1 MYGLCQTRSGSFKSS
16 AIDGRGLS
24 MNNDEKQ
31 SFSSFEP
38 GVGNIAGAAHQ
49 QARQMARTR
58 VVGQKERRVDARP
71 LVTGA
76 PVYAAE
82 FEQPNMLHAR
92 ILHSPHAHA
101 NIRSID
107 KSRALALPGVY
118 AVLTHE
124 DVPRVA
130 HSTAGQ
136 PYPEPSPYDAYLLD
150 ARVRYVGDW
159 VAFVAAET
167 PAIAEEA
174 LDLIDVEYEAL
185 LAVFDP
191 LEAMRDG
198 APQLHDPDTT
208 HPNFGKH
215 FGDIYDAAHNIAAH
229 EEIAHGDFAAAMR
242 EAELIVE
249 GEYRVPFISHAVLEP
264 HVCTAYLDG
273 YERLIVVS
281 STQVPYHTRRQ
292 LAAVLQLPIARIRVI
307 WNLRAA
313 DDDQALVTIKIGGA
327 D

>member
-1 MYGLCQTRSGSFKSS
+1 MEGQVKSCDRE
-16 AIDGRGLS
+16 ARATLGRTTTVNVEDK
-24 MNNDEKQ
+24 MNNEYY
-31 SFSSFEP
+31 EP
-38 GVGNIAGAAHQ
+38 GTGNIADAGHQ
-49 QARQMARTR
+49 YTRQIGRTR
-58 VVGQKERRVDARP
+58 VVGQKERRVDVRP

-107 KSRALALPGVY
+107 KSKALALPGIY

-136 PYPEPSPYDAYLLD
+136 PHPEPSPYDAYLLD
-150 ARVRYVGDW
+150 SRVRYVGDW

-174 LDLIDVEYEAL
+174 LGLIEVEYEVL
-185 LAVFDP
+185 PAVFDP
-191 LEAMRDG
+191 LEAVVDG
-198 APQLHDPDTT
+198 APQLHEPDRT
-208 HPNFGKH
+208 HPNTGKN
-215 FGDIYDAAHNIAAH
+215 FGDIYDATHNLAAH
-229 EEIAHGDFAAAMR
+229 EEINHGDFAAAMR
-242 EAELIVE
+242 EADIIVE
-249 GEYRVPFISHAVLEP
+249 GEYRMPFISHAVLEP
-264 HVCTAYLDG
+264 HVCVAYLDG

-281 STQVPYHTRRQ
+281 ST
-292 LAAVLQLPIARIRVI
+292 
-307 WNLRAA
+307 
-313 DDDQALVTIKIGGA
+313 
-327 D
+327 

>member
-1 MYGLCQTRSGSFKSS
+1 MVSFRYPVERGRYQENGAAKRPFRTKSLLAEEKRNGTCSRRGNCTLASQYYCIIIS
-16 AIDGRGLS
+16 AMD
-24 MNNDEKQ
+24 NTYN
-31 SFSSFEP
+31 EP
-38 GVGNIAGAAHQ
+38 GAGNIADAEHQ
-49 QARQMARTR
+49 RARQLSRTR

-159 VAFVAAET
+159 VAFVAAES

-174 LDLIDVEYEAL
+174 LQLIDVEYEIL
-185 LAVFDP
+185 PAVFDP
-191 LEAMRDG
+191 LEALRDG
-198 APQLHDPDTT
+198 APQLHDMDLT
-208 HPNFGKH
+208 HPNSGKH

-229 EEIAHGDFAAAMR
+229 EEIHYGDFSTAMR
-242 EAELIVE
+242 EADLIVE
-249 GEYRVPFISHAVLEP
+249 GEYRVPYISH
-264 HVCTAYLDG
+264 
-273 YERLIVVS
+273 
-281 STQVPYHTRRQ
+281 
-292 LAAVLQLPIARIRVI
+292 
-307 WNLRAA
+307 
-313 DDDQALVTIKIGGA
+313 
-327 D
+327 